1 MSFDFQAPGFE
12 TDIPSQNNHSLA
24 NETKL
29 IGASRRLPP
38 LEIGKSADMELVT
51 DVDRAAA
58 TRRAVSRT
66 PFSKAV
72 PRGEGAR
79 SGVLPAY
86 QTRGG
91 GGQWSEGP

>member
-1 MSFDFQAPGFE
+1 M
-12 TDIPSQNNHSLA
+12 
-24 NETKL
+24 KL
-29 IGASRRLPP
+29 
-38 LEIGKSADMELVT
+38 ET

-66 PFSKAV
+66 AFSKAV

-91 GGQWSEGP
+91 GTVVGGFLKWGQHRCHIDRESSFLARICIYLGGLSPHVGKARFSFWSAHNLSA

>member
-1 MSFDFQAPGFE
+1 MRPSLLKLPEGF
-12 TDIPSQNNHSLA
+12 
-24 NETKL
+24 
-29 IGASRRLPP
+29 RP